1 MPEMDEGGFTL
12 DYWTPA
18 GASLAETNRMVLRME
33 QITKAIPEVEGASRR
48 TGLELGLAAVT
59 EANRGDILVKL
70 RKDRKRAIDDVMED
84 VRAKVNA
91 EEPAVRVEFVQVLQ
105 DMIGDITSEH
115 EPIKSKLFLEITAL
129 LAGRR
134 TNTATSISK

>member
-1 MPEMDEGGFTL
+1 
-12 DYWTPA
+12 
-18 GASLAETNRMVLRME
+18 MVLRME

-70 RKDRKRAIDDVMED
+70 KKDRKRAIDDVMED

-91 EEPAVRVEFVQVLQ
+91 EEPAVRVEFVRAWRVILAASP
-105 DMIGDITSEH
+105 TN
-115 EPIKSKLFLEITAL
+115 PKPTRSKLFPTND
-129 LAGRR
+129 RR
-134 TNTATSISK
+134 LDPWPPKSSGPF